1 MRSYLQVLTAALF
14 ALAVS
19 LAGIMSVVCL
29 MMGWHLDLRPGLREE
44 WPLLLTFTGLFVFLS
59 LVTGAAWWSLRR
71 RWQGWPAV
79 QGLMWISLVFFA
91 LLTERLLLT

>member
-1 MRSYLQVLTAALF
+1 MISYLQLLSAALF

-44 WPLLLTFTGLFVFLS
+44 WPLLLTFTGLFAVMS
-59 LVTGAAWWSLRR
+59 LITGAAWWGLRR
-71 RWQGWPAV
+71 RWAAWPAL
-79 QGLMWISLVFFA
+79 QGMMWISLVFFA
-91 LLTERLLLT
+91 LLTERLLLA